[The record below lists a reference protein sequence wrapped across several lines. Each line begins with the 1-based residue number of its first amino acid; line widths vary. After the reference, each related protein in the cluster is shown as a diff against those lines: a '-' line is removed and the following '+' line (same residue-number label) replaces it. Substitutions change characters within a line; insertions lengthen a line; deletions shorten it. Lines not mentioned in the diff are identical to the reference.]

1 MIKFRDNRTHVGLI
15 TEAVILFCLLYFL
28 ILSFIIPELYVVV
41 EYLVSFLF
49 LNLAFNN
56 FYQNRKS
63 KVGIAYLVCGIII
76 LVATKMYNG

>member
-1 MIKFRDNRTHVGLI
+1 MMKFRNNKTHAGLI

-28 ILSFIIPELYVVV
+28 ILSFIVPELYVVV

-56 FYQNRKS
+56 LYLNRKS
-63 KVGIAYLVCGIII
+63 KVGIAYLICGIII